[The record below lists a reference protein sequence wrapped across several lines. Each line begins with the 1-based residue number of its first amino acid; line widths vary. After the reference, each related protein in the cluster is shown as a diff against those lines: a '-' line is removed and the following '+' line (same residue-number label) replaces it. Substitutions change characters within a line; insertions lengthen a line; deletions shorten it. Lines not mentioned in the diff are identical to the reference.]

1 LTKSPDYFIKIEGVM
16 KCQRIKN
23 IPVGFIQKRQLG
35 RAVEHVEAIA
45 LVLTEVGERYHEAK
59 PIVSA
64 ACKEMHSMTSMLQS
78 LLECLR
84 GEI

>member
-1 LTKSPDYFIKIEGVM
+1 MPANQKYSGRVHT
-16 KCQRIKN
+16 
-23 IPVGFIQKRQLG
+23 KRQLG

>member
-1 LTKSPDYFIKIEGVM
+1 MGANQKYSGRVHT
-16 KCQRIKN
+16 
-23 IPVGFIQKRQLG
+23 KRQLG

-84 GEI
+84 G